1 MMTFGKKLLAILIVL
16 IICLTI
22 NFSYHKPAFAAI
34 RQQEEIPGQLL
45 YQARHSLTDNQGQ
58 TWQIILFKRVK
69 DGTVKDVDLRL
80 VGFPEQVNFIHP
92 QALTITTSSGEEFSA
107 PDLFSEKAPANNV
120 GQYDMKD
127 ILMDLT
133 QEKSL
138 KISLPVAEN
147 LSLNIPNPVLL
158 EWSEIVNY

>member
-1 MMTFGKKLLAILIVL
+1 MITFGKKLLSILIVL
-16 IICLTI
+16 IVCLTVT
-22 NFSYHKPAFAAI
+22 FSYHEPAFATI

-80 VGFPEQVNFIHP
+80 VGFPEKANFIHP
-92 QALTITTSSGEEFSA
+92 QNLTIKTNSGQEFSA

-127 ILMDLT
+127 ILMNLT

-138 KISLPVAEN
+138 KLALPVKEN
-147 LSLNIPNPVLL
+147 LSLNIPDPVLL